1 MWTYHTLMF
10 LLVGEIL
17 EGIQF
22 LEWHL
27 ASDLCILFHPQDL
40 MILSVCFCVVFQFFP
55 PLFSKN
61 NLHIFTL
68 LLKWLILLAIKTD
81 KLTSFLDKI
90 LESGW
95 FINKKRESHAH

>member
-1 MWTYHTLMF
+1 MF

-17 EGIQF
+17 ERILF

-27 ASDLCILFHPQDL
+27 ASDLCTLFHPQDL
-40 MILSVCFCVVFQFFP
+40 MILSVCFCVVFQVPP
-55 PLFSKN
+55 PLFSKS
-61 NLHIFTL
+61 NLCIFTL
-68 LLKWLILLAIKTD
+68 LLKWLNLLAIKTD

-95 FINKKRESHAH
+95 FINKKRESHVH